1 MMANFSQRVSA
12 QAREPAAALRI
23 TPQTKYTV
31 IGIILAVALI
41 AFEIFNFD
49 TTKYALTNLFGSV
62 TFLGVGWAT
71 ILAIAFCGIDFAG
84 LLRVFSAD
92 YDENDT
98 PREVWYLMG
107 AWLLGATMNAL
118 MTWYA
123 VSLTLLQNDIGNQV
137 LSQQQLLAVVPIF
150 VAFLVWLTRILFI
163 GSLSLAGS
171 RLLAQPAER
180 PVERVQPSAV
190 REQARMR
197 PAPVKRRPVVAEKEQ
212 PATEDE
218 TIFMRVPQATRPQ
231 NGVSA
236 D

>member
-1 MMANFSQRVSA
+1 MANFSQRVSA
-12 QAREPAAALRI
+12 QAREPAAGLRF

-31 IGIILAVALI
+31 IGIILAVALV

-49 TTKYALTNLFGSV
+49 TTKYALTNLFGGV
-62 TFLGVGWAT
+62 TFLGIGWAT

-92 YDENDT
+92 YDSET

-107 AWLLGATMNAL
+107 AWLLGATMNAI

-163 GSLSLAGS
+163 GSLSIAGGQ
-171 RLLAQPAER
+171 LLAQRAAAR
-180 PVERVQPSAV
+180 PVERVQPSAT
-190 REQARMR
+190 REPARMR
-197 PAPVKRRPVVAEKEQ
+197 PIEVKRRPTPAQTEERDASEEK
-212 PATEDE
+212 
-218 TIFMRVPQATRPQ
+218 TIFVRVPQKNQTQ
-231 NGVSA
+231 SGVSA

>member
-1 MMANFSQRVSA
+1 MANFSQRVSA
-12 QAREPAAALRI
+12 QAREPAAALRF

-49 TTKYALTNLFGSV
+49 TTKYALTNLFGGV
-62 TFLGVGWAT
+62 TFMGVGWAT

-84 LLRVFSAD
+84 LLRVFSVD
-92 YDENDT
+92 HDNNT

-107 AWLLGATMNAL
+107 AWLLGATMNAM

-137 LSQQQLLAVVPIF
+137 LSQEQLLRVVPIF

-163 GSLSLAGS
+163 GSLSMTSS
-171 RLLAQPAER
+171 RLLVSTTKRSAAH
-180 PVERVQPSAV
+180 VQPSAPQ
-190 REQARMR
+190 REPARIR
-197 PAPVKRRPVVAEKEQ
+197 PVPIKRRPV
-212 PATEDE
+212 EDDDLDTDNP
-218 TIFMRVPQATRPQ
+218 TIFIVPQTTPNQ